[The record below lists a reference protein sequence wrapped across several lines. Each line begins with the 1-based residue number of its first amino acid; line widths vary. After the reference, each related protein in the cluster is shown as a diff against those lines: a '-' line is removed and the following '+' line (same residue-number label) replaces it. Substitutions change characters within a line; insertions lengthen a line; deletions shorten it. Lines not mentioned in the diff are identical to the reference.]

1 MKQRILWVVCAV
13 LLSFKIAFGAEYTF
27 EEIALT
33 APGYPGAVITLV
45 DINDYDDVVA
55 QAALP
60 DGRYVA
66 LIATAAGRSGR
77 FKRVELFA
85 CPGATYTLPVGIN
98 NARRVT
104 GNCDEGAF
112 VREPNGSHMI
122 LSGVNEP
129 EVRSISTENDVSG
142 SICIVDNPPVNSE
155 GCTDHAFYW
164 SPVSGYHVVDFPLN
178 PTIYPFLYWQQLI
191 GRTST
196 GMLVGRY
203 AAFNAVTGVET
214 NYWLCDNG
222 QCSLPFSPP
231 IDPNGSF
238 TDLIK
243 VNDSGQVIFQA
254 WDLVAPR
261 EY

>member
-1 MKQRILWVVCAV
+1 MKQRILWAVYIFMV
-13 LLSFKIAFGAEYTF
+13 LLGSFNLVFGADYTF
-27 EEIALT
+27 EEINLT

-112 VREPNGSHMI
+112 VREPNG
-122 LSGVNEP
+122 
-129 EVRSISTENDVSG
+129 
-142 SICIVDNPPVNSE
+142 
-155 GCTDHAFYW
+155 
-164 SPVSGYHVVDFPLN
+164 
-178 PTIYPFLYWQQLI
+178 
-191 GRTST
+191 
-196 GMLVGRY
+196 
-203 AAFNAVTGVET
+203 
-214 NYWLCDNG
+214 
-222 QCSLPFSPP
+222 
-231 IDPNGSF
+231 
-238 TDLIK
+238 
-243 VNDSGQVIFQA
+243 
-254 WDLVAPR
+254 
-261 EY
+261 